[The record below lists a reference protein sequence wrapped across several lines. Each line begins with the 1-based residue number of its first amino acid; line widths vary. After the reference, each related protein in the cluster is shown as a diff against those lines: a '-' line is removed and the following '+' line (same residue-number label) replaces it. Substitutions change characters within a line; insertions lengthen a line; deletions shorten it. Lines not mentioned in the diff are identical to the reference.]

1 MLNEERDRLR
11 SRRGWLPDEPGIG
24 EVRDEPDRAS
34 DEERFGVELTVGAH
48 ERARLAEVEAALA
61 RMDAG
66 AYGICEETGEP
77 IPFARL
83 RTEPTT
89 RYTVEAQEML
99 EQERERERKLS
110 AEEGETPSY

>member
-1 MLNEERDRLR
+1 MLIGERDRLR
-11 SRRGWLPDEPGIG
+11 SRRGRLPDEPVVG

-34 DEERFGVELTVGAH
+34 AEERFGVDLTVGAH
-48 ERARLAEVEAALA
+48 ERARLLEVEAALA
-61 RMDAG
+61 RMDG
-66 AYGICEETGEP
+66 GTYGICEETGDP

-99 EQERERERKLS
+99 EQEREREQKIS
-110 AEEGETPSY
+110 ADDGETPSY